1 MSVTMIAST
10 NGSLNPTSE
19 TVVKNRPGGVDQ
31 PLTKVHAAG
40 NENRRA
46 PYRADKR
53 QKSADQNS
61 FQCAYPFYSMI
72 SSLSSGSVNGTGF
85 GSVWYQYAT
94 DV

>member
-1 MSVTMIAST
+1 MSVTITAST
-10 NGSLNPTSE
+10 SGQFKPTSE
-19 TVVKNRPGGVDQ
+19 IVEKNCPGGVD
-31 PLTKVHAAG
+31 HAAG
-40 NENRRA
+40 NKDCRA